1 MEVWVARI
9 ARLVEY
15 RVDAPCLFVWKWIV
29 RCLAPEFVEI
39 TDQSDG
45 RDVRRY
51 GALKYSSPEQREC
64 AGCLLSRASAPE
76 IC

>member
-1 MEVWVARI
+1 MSVRLEVDRG
-9 ARLVEY
+9 
-15 RVDAPCLFVWKWIV
+15 
-29 RCLAPEFVEI
+29 CLAPEFVEI

-64 AGCLLSRASAPE
+64 RAVLRGSGGGLLSRARTAE
-76 IC
+76 ICFKRTY

>member
-1 MEVWVARI
+1 MSVRLEVDRG
-9 ARLVEY
+9 
-15 RVDAPCLFVWKWIV
+15 
-29 RCLAPEFVEI
+29 CLAPEFVEI

-64 AGCLLSRASAPE
+64 AGCLDCLLSRASAPE